1 MAQARAGQGSV
12 NREKRQQRGWF
23 HFGEKKVFPTKSFSR
38 RDFLIGVK
46 KNIARGLYGRIYLDI
61 DREASHILDP
71 PAKV

>member
-1 MAQARAGQGSV
+1 MVPFRRKKGISD
-12 NREKRQQRGWF
+12 EK
-23 HFGEKKVFPTKSFSR
+23 FSR